1 MKRLDIYIVIAVI
14 VISIGLFLTFSLQSQ
29 ENREVVIS
37 LKGEEY
43 SRVKLDGKEHLFE
56 IKTELGYNRI
66 IVNADGVRIEE
77 ADCPDHDCV
86 EIGSIKKVGQGIIC
100 APHHLVIE
108 IIGGEDTDLDGI
120 SI

>member
-56 IKTELGYNRI
+56 IKTELGYNKLLLMQTEFELKKL
-66 IVNADGVRIEE
+66 IVQTMIV
-77 ADCPDHDCV
+77 
-86 EIGSIKKVGQGIIC
+86 
-100 APHHLVIE
+100 
-108 IIGGEDTDLDGI
+108 
-120 SI
+120 